1 MGCVSILAG
10 YRDQRLPR
18 TLCLMKYTET
28 IMTLLESFI
37 RWLAGQYER
46 WLFLIATGCINDI
59 ATHRVRVAMPFNPHS
74 VDQKEIHH
82 ER

>member
-10 YRDQRLPR
+10 YRRHGLSR

-46 WLFLIATGCINDI
+46 WLVLIATGCINDI
-59 ATHRVRVAMPFNPHS
+59 AMHRVRVALSFNPHS